1 MFANASPRNMQNSFS
16 SAYRDVGVQSG
27 VLSASPHQ
35 LVLMLFDGFLE
46 CVTQARGA
54 IASRNIDQK
63 CKAIIRALRIVDEG
77 LKANLNLEQGGKLA
91 ADLNALYGYITMR
104 LTYANVSN
112 DAAALEECAKLI
124 EPVRSAWIAI
134 GSSKALSAS

>member
-1 MFANASPRNMQNSFS
+1 MFANASPRNMQNNFS
-16 SAYRDVGVQSG
+16 SAYREVGVQSG

-46 CVTQARGA
+46 CITQARGA
-54 IASRNIDQK
+54 IASRNIEQK
-63 CKAIIRALRIVDEG
+63 CKAIIRAVRIVDEG

-104 LTYANVSN
+104 LTQANLSN
-112 DAAALEECAKLI
+112 DTAALEECAKLI

-134 GSSKALSAS
+134 GSSQALSAS